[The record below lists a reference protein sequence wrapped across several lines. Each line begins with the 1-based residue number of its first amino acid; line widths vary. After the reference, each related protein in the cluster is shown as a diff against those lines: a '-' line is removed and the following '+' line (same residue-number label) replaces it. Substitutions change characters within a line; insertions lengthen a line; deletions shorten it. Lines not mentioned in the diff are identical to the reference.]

1 MIFNSDVRLPR
12 RLSAAVRARPHPDT
26 GEKRMKRILLSAL
39 TAALMFS
46 ASEASAFTS
55 TGYVLAVIGN
65 EFWIWGG
72 DVYQLPH
79 DQDLSWIRIGQR
91 VNVTWSM
98 QTPGTIDLN
107 NDDYVNLLHAS
118 RVTPA
123 Q

>member
-1 MIFNSDVRLPR
+1 
-12 RLSAAVRARPHPDT
+12 
-26 GEKRMKRILLSAL
+26 MKRILLSAL

-55 TGYVLAVIGN
+55 TGYVLAVNGN

-72 DVYQLPH
+72 DVYQLPQ

-118 RVTPA
+118 SVTPA